1 MQRDVMS
8 EHTNCIA
15 FGKRFKVERELRT
28 SARSGRVRTQF
39 DIGVLSLGPTG
50 DVIEFGVKTILVL
63 NLLSP
68 TRYCVAHNNLGKYQ
82 LAKLG

>member
-1 MQRDVMS
+1 MQRDVVS
-8 EHTNCIA
+8 GHTNCIT
-15 FGKRFKVERELRT
+15 FGNRFKVEREFKI
-28 SARSGRVRTQF
+28 SARSGRVRTRF

-63 NLLSP
+63 NLSSP
-68 TRYCVAHNNLGKYQ
+68 TRCRVAHNNLGKYQ